1 MANLQLNLYLKPA
14 EPPKKKG
21 AKDNVE
27 VVPDQSIIDQLM
39 EETLQ
44 SASSSSKV
52 QEVSN
57 LQHSE
62 SDFLRND
69 SENDRSNQYAHGR
82 TSSQP
87 KQKKELSA

>member
-21 AKDNVE
+21 AKDHVE

-52 QEVSN
+52 
-57 LQHSE
+57 
-62 SDFLRND
+62 
-69 SENDRSNQYAHGR
+69 
-82 TSSQP
+82 
-87 KQKKELSA
+87 